1 MRRNTFD
8 ERQDQRAIEA
18 AASDRTLDCQADGC
32 PNRWSVEID
41 ARRLCSA
48 HMWSDVHMWPR
59 ITQEQRDYLADR
71 ARRAAEP
78 KPPAVKLS
86 ANEKDEIMRNLKSFA
101 RSPKLEP
108 RDWAHRLRERHQGG
122 ERLTKAQVDAYQGVT
137 R

>member
-48 HMWSDVHMWPR
+48 HAWSDPHLWPR
-59 ITQEQRDYLADR
+59 ITQEQRDYLADC
-71 ARRAAEP
+71 ARRSAGQKADTPRLSDAE
-78 KPPAVKLS
+78 KGALLRELRVIARGRD
-86 ANEKDEIMRNLKSFA
+86 ANLRE
-101 RSPKLEP
+101 
-108 RDWAHRLRERHQGG
+108 WASRLLERHQGG
-122 ERLTKAQVDAYQGVT
+122 ERLTKAQIDAYQGVT